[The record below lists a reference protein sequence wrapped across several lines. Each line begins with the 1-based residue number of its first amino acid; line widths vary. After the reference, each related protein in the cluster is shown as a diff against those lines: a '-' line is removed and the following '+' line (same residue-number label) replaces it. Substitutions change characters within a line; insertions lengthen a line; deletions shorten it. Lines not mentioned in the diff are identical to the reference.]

1 MKNKEQFRSRTAV
14 GGAVLFTLILVGLSP
29 VRIFPASAA
38 WAATLEGRVLDQ
50 QGRPIADAAV
60 RVEAVAGTESVA
72 STDADGRFRFPNLA
86 SGEVTLTIEAA
97 GFATESIRDTLGEA
111 RVNREVRMQIAPVRG
126 EVLVTATLP
135 ELATQLDIPGQA
147 IEDAGVNDLA
157 LSMRDVAGA
166 AALRRGTINLEPQ
179 IRGLQETQVAVFV
192 DGTRTFAA
200 GPARMDSGL
209 SHIGPHAVSNL
220 KVVKGPYALTWGAGT
235 LSAVE
240 VETWRPLLT
249 ASQGLDWQGSVRLGF
264 AENAD
269 RFDGHARVGA
279 GGERFSF
286 AIEGGHRTGDD
297 FEAGD
302 GSTVPGDYESTDTR
316 FALRFAVR
324 DDIVLDYSG
333 GYQEQFDLDYPGRI
347 LDATYFY
354 TRSHN
359 LEVSH
364 ARSGG
369 LNEIYGQVYANRK
382 DHRMN
387 NDEKPTALPAP
398 GRIPP
403 FGLRVD
409 LPTESNTTGGRL
421 RFGLGR
427 GDVEWQLGADAFVVE
442 QEATREVRRRSN
454 DFLIFR
460 DIVWPEAEIENLG
473 TYGQAVW
480 RRGATSIGG
489 SLRLDFVDASA
500 GTVSDFFAANTVGD
514 TDQSESNWSAAISVS
529 RSVSSALALRFGLG
543 RTVRTA
549 TALERYSDR
558 FPSTKFQLASEFMGN
573 PTLDPEE
580 ATELN
585 AGFDLVQGGLRLQVD
600 AFYRQ
605 IDDYITVSPDPSL
618 PRRLPLSPPVV
629 FRYINGDR
637 ATYYGGE
644 LRIDHRILKEGPVTL
659 DGYGSLS
666 YVWAEDEALDEP
678 VLGIAPLTARLG
690 FRLHAFDHRLTVDL
704 GARIV
709 DRQDRVAISRFE
721 QETPGYTIY
730 DLGAAWRA
738 GERFVFHLAAANLG
752 DHAYADHL
760 NAPNPFNGMRV
771 PEIGRS
777 VRLGF
782 TFDY

>member
-1 MKNKEQFRSRTAV
+1 MKKREQLRSPMAV
-14 GGAVLFTLILVGLSP
+14 GGVVLLTLVLAIFLQASIL
-29 VRIFPASAA
+29 A
-38 WAATLEGRVLDQ
+38 AATFEGHVLDQ
-50 QGRPIADAAV
+50 QGRPIAGATV
-60 RVEAVAGTESVA
+60 HVETESGTRPTA
-72 STDADGRFRFPNLA
+72 STDDDGHFSVL
-86 SGEVTLTIEAA
+86 EVAPGAITVRIEAK
-97 GFATESIRDTLGEA
+97 GFAPETIRDTVAATSLS
-111 RVNREVRMQIAPVRG
+111 RDVRLEIAPVRG

-135 ELATQLDIPGQA
+135 ELATQLDVSGRA
-147 IEDAGVNDLA
+147 IEDSGVNDLA
-157 LSMRDVAGA
+157 LSMRDVAGTT
-166 AALRRGTINLEPQ
+166 ALRRGTINLEPQ
-179 IRGLQETQVAVFV
+179 IRGLQETQVALFV

-209 SHIGPHAVSNL
+209 SHIGPHAVSKL
-220 KVVKGPYALTWGAGT
+220 QVIKGPYALTWGAGT

-249 ASQGLDWQGSVRLGF
+249 TSQAFDWRGSARLGF

-269 RFDGHARVGA
+269 RFDGHARVGG
-279 GGERFSF
+279 GGERFAFS
-286 AIEGGHRTGDD
+286 IEGGHRTGDD

-302 GSTVPGDYESTDTR
+302 GTTVPGDYESTDTR
-316 FALRFAVR
+316 FALRFAPR
-324 DDIVLDYSG
+324 DSVLVDYSG
-333 GYQEQFDLDYPGRI
+333 GYQEQFDLDFPGRI

-364 ARSGG
+364 TRGG
-369 LNEIYGQVYANRK
+369 GGVKEIFGQVYVNRK

-387 NDEKPTALPAP
+387 NDEKPTAFPAP

-409 LPTESNTTGGRL
+409 LPTESNTAGGRL

-427 GDVEWQLGADAFVVE
+427 GDMEWRFGADAFVVE

-460 DIVWPEAEIENLG
+460 DIVWPEAEVENLG

-514 TDQSESNWSAAISVS
+514 TEQSEANWSAALSVS
-529 RSVSSALALRFGLG
+529 RSVSSDFALRFGIG
-543 RTVRTA
+543 RTVRSA

-585 AGFDLVQGGLRLQVD
+585 AGFDLVRGSSRLQVD
-600 AFYRQ
+600 AFFRQ

-629 FRYINGDR
+629 FGYINGDR

-644 LRIDHRILKEGPVTL
+644 ARIDHSVLADRSMNI
-659 DGYGSLS
+659 DWYGSLS

-678 VLGIAPLTARLG
+678 VLGIAPLTARIG
-690 FRLHAFDHRLTVDL
+690 VRLHAFDRRLTVDL

-709 DRQDRVAISRFE
+709 DRQDRVATSRFE
-721 QETPGYTIY
+721 QETPGYTVY
-730 DLGAAWRA
+730 DLAAAWRA
-738 GERFVFHLAAANLG
+738 GERFAFQLAAANLT

-760 NAPNPFNGMRV
+760 NAPNPFNRMRV
-771 PEIGRS
+771 LEIGRT
-777 VRLGF
+777 VRFGF
-782 TFDY
+782 SFDY